1 MITQRHNPAYR
12 HACILFYR
20 LRRDFPSRRPDSRE
34 SILPYA
40 KHFRA
45 FLAEAKSTTSC
56 CAARCISL
64 RSIYSGKSPFL
75 HPSG

>member
-45 FLAEAKSTTSC
+45 FLAEAKST
-56 CAARCISL
+56 AYEDLGMKA
-64 RSIYSGKSPFL
+64 FL
-75 HPSG
+75 NALVGVSS